1 MATTKRAKAN
11 IEFLLVKAE
20 LKGVSEKGLL
30 AHPLTGKAIGSLT
43 ILVRA

>member
-1 MATTKRAKAN
+1 MATTRRTKVN

-20 LKGVSEKGLL
+20 
-30 AHPLTGKAIGSLT
+30 LTGKAIGSLT